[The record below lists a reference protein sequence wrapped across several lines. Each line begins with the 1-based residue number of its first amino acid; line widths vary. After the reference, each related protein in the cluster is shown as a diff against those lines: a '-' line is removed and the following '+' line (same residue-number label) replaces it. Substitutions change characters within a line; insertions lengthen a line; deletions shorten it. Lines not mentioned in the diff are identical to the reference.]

1 MGIFG
6 FFGKV
11 LPWKKKDDLA
21 LGDNLGLGG
30 FGAPGAGMQG
40 MQGPGFGSGGPYDS
54 QFGGMG
60 SMGGAGGLGGLPPS
74 QYSQVQPLGG
84 FQGAAPQAEA
94 FQRNQDYERS
104 YAAGKEIE
112 VVSAKLDA
120 IKAALETLNQR
131 LASIERYI
139 QTEQDFK
146 KRGGW

>member
-6 FFGKV
+6 IFGKV

-21 LGDNLGLGG
+21 LGDNLGLGPLGG
-30 FGAPGAGMQG
+30 FGPGQGAQQGAFGAGM
-40 MQGPGFGSGGPYDS
+40 PYDQ

-60 SMGGAGGLGGLPPS
+60 NLGMGGLPPS
-74 QYSQVQPLGG
+74 QYSQPQPLSQ
-84 FQGAAPQAEA
+84 FSAAPQAEA
-94 FQRNQDYERS
+94 FQKNQEYERS

-112 VVSAKLDA
+112 IVSAKLDA

-139 QTEQDFK
+139 QAEQDFK

>member
-30 FGAPGAGMQG
+30 FGSPGQG
-40 MQGPGFGSGGPYDS
+40 MQGPGFGGMPYDPQ
-54 QFGGMG
+54 QFGGM
-60 SMGGAGGLGGLPPS
+60 AGLGGLPPS
-74 QYSQVQPLGG
+74 QYSQPQPLGQ
-84 FQGAAPQAEA
+84 FSAAPQAEA
-94 FQRNQDYERS
+94 FQRNQEYERS

-112 VVSAKLDA
+112 IVSAKLDA

-131 LASIERYI
+131 LGAIERYI
-139 QTEQDFK
+139 QADQDFK

>member
-6 FFGKV
+6 VFAKV

-21 LGDNLGLGG
+21 LNDNLGLGG
-30 FGAPGAGMQG
+30 FGAPGPGMPG
-40 MQGPGFGSGGPYDS
+40 MPYEP
-54 QFGGMG
+54 QFG
-60 SMGGAGGLGGLPPS
+60 MGGGGLPQS
-74 QYSQVQPLGG
+74 QYGQPLGG

-112 VVSAKLDA
+112 IVSAKLDA

-131 LASIERYI
+131 LGAIERYI

>member
-6 FFGKV
+6 IFGKV
-11 LPWKKKDDLA
+11 LPWKRKDDLA

-30 FGAPGAGMQG
+30 LGGFGPPGKGMQG
-40 MQGPGFGSGGPYDS
+40 VQGPGFGGMPYDQ
-54 QFGGMG
+54 QFGGVGNLGM
-60 SMGGAGGLGGLPPS
+60 GGLP
-74 QYSQVQPLGG
+74 QYQQAQPLGG
-84 FQGAAPQAEA
+84 FPGAVPQAEA
-94 FQRNQDYERS
+94 FQKNQEYERS

-139 QTEQDFK
+139 QAEQDFK